1 MTRDNVLFIIIGILI
16 GFISGYFVHEAVARY
31 QPLPESII
39 ARVQEAQQGGA
50 PGVEEAAAG
59 GGVAQAGGQP
69 DMKQILQ
76 LKSYVESHP
85 DDADA
90 VHQLANLEFE
100 IKNWPRA
107 KELYSQYMKLKPNDP
122 NGMTDLGVCYRQTGE
137 YQEALKLFRHAASL
151 DPNHWQSRFNEVVV
165 LAFDLNKPQDAK
177 KPLEELKRLQPDNSS
192 VKQLADE
199 VAQRLNGKS

>member
-1 MTRDNVLFIIIGILI
+1 MTRDNVLFVIIGILV
-16 GFISGYFVHEAVARY
+16 GFIGGYFVHEAVARY

-39 ARVQEAQQGGA
+39 ARVQEAQQGGQA
-50 PGVEEAAAG
+50 GAAGSEGEAAT
-59 GGVAQAGGQP
+59 QAAGQP

-76 LKSYVESHP
+76 LKSYVETHP

-107 KELYSQYMKLKPNDP
+107 KELYNQYLKLKPNDP

-177 KPLEELKRLQPDNSS
+177 KPLDELKRLQPDNSS